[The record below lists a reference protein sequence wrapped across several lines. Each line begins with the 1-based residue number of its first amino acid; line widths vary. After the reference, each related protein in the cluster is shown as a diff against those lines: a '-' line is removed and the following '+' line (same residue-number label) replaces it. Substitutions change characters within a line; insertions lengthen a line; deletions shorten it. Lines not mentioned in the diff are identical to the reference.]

1 MVMHALTTSL
11 SALSAAAPPDSLDGA
26 CRANPGIACQLVWD
40 ITHSGTA
47 AHFTRVYLAGPIQ
60 LVLRILF
67 VVLLAVAFRLAAG
80 RVIRR
85 ITRRAASTDNGGR
98 AHSLL
103 GERRQQRATALGSVL
118 SNVATL
124 TIFTIALFIVLGDLG
139 LNLAPVLAS
148 AGVIGIA
155 IGFGA
160 QNLVQ
165 DFLAG
170 IFMLLEDQYGVGDMV
185 SIDQVSGTVE
195 AVTLRIT
202 RVRDVNGVIWH
213 IRNGTI
219 SKSGNESHGWAR
231 AVVDIPLPYNLDIT
245 EARPLMEEAALAM
258 WQDDAWSDVILE
270 RPEIWGVQQVTS
282 ESVLMR
288 VIARTAPLRQWAVG
302 RELRERLMVALSG
315 LVAATGSMTALPEGT
330 VTVTGDDGSSTSGGG
345 SSSGGGTSGSG
356 SSASYS
362 SPGGSGSPGQ
372 PGGGSGGGV

>member
-1 MVMHALTTSL
+1 MVMHALTTPL
-11 SALSAAAPPDSLDGA
+11 STLLAAAPPDSLDGA
-26 CRANPGIACQLVWD
+26 CHANPGIACQLVWD

-60 LVLRILF
+60 LVLRVLF
-67 VVLLAVAFRLAAG
+67 VLLLAIAFRMAAG

-103 GERRQQRATALGSVL
+103 GERRQQRATALGDVL
-118 SNVATL
+118 GNVATM
-124 TIFTIALFIVLGDLG
+124 TIFTITLFIILGDMG

-185 SIDQVSGTVE
+185 NIDQVSGTVE

-231 AVVDIPLPYNLDIT
+231 AVVDFPLPYNLDIT
-245 EARPLMEEAALAM
+245 EARAA
-258 WQDDAWSDVILE
+258 DGGGRRRHV
-270 RPEIWGVQQVTS
+270 
-282 ESVLMR
+282 
-288 VIARTAPLRQWAVG
+288 ARR
-302 RELRERLMVALSG
+302 RL
-315 LVAATGSMTALPEGT
+315 AATSSWSGRRSGACSRSPATPCSC
-330 VTVTGDDGSSTSGGG
+330 GSSRGRRRC
-345 SSSGGGTSGSG
+345 GSG
-356 SSASYS
+356 RSA
-362 SPGGSGSPGQ
+362 GNCASG
-372 PGGGSGGGV
+372 

>member
-11 SALSAAAPPDSLDGA
+11 STLSAAAPPDSLNNA
-26 CRANPGIACQLVWD
+26 CHANPGIACQLVWD

-60 LVLRILF
+60 LVLRVLF
-67 VVLLAVAFRLAAG
+67 VLLLAIAFRLAAG

-85 ITRRAASTDNGGR
+85 ITSRAASTDNGGK

-103 GERRQQRATALGSVL
+103 GERRQQRASALGSVL
-118 SNVATL
+118 SNVATM
-124 TIFTIALFIVLGDLG
+124 TIFTITLFIILGDLG

-155 IGFGA
+155 VGFGA

-170 IFMLLEDQYGVGDMV
+170 IFMLLEDQYGVGDVV

-202 RVRDVNGVIWH
+202 RIRDVNGVIWH

-231 AVVDIPLPYNLDIT
+231 AVVDIPLPYKLDIT
-245 EARPLMEEAALAM
+245 EARPLMEEAAVAM
-258 WQDDAWSDVILE
+258 WHDDAWSNVILE
-270 RPEIWGVQQVTS
+270 RPEVWGVQQVTS
-282 ESVLMR
+282 EAVLMR
-288 VIARTAPLRQWAVG
+288 VIARTAPLRQWEVG

-315 LVAATGSMTALPEGT
+315 LVTAAGTSALPEGT
-330 VTVTGDDGSSTSGGG
+330 VSVTGDAPDSS
-345 SSSGGGTSGSG
+345 SSSGSGVT
-356 SSASYS
+356 
-362 SPGGSGSPGQ
+362 
-372 PGGGSGGGV
+372 GGSGGSGGSAASGGSVGSSGSGGPGFSR

>member
-1 MVMHALTTSL
+1 VFMHALTTPL
-11 SALSAAAPPDSLDGA
+11 STQSTVLAAAPPDSLEGA
-26 CRANPGIACQLVWD
+26 CHANPGIACQLVWD

-60 LVLRILF
+60 LVLRIAF
-67 VVLLAVAFRLAAG
+67 VLLLAIAFRMAAG

-85 ITRRAASTDNGGR
+85 ITSRAANTDNGGR

-103 GERRQQRATALGSVL
+103 GERRQQRATALGGVL
-118 SNVATL
+118 SNVATM
-124 TIFTIALFIVLGDLG
+124 TIFTITLFIILGDLG

-185 SIDQVSGTVE
+185 SIEQVSGTVE

-245 EARPLMEEAALAM
+245 EARPLMEEAAVAM
-258 WQDDAWSDVILE
+258 WHDGAWSDVILE
-270 RPEIWGVQQVTS
+270 RPEVWGVQQVTS
-282 ESVLMR
+282 DAVLMR
-288 VIARTAPLRQWAVG
+288 VIARTAPLRQWEVG
-302 RELRERLMVALSG
+302 RELRERMMVALSA
-315 LVAATGSMTALPEGT
+315 LVGATGSTSALTEGT
-330 VTVTGDDGSSTSGGG
+330 VTVTGDTPDGG
-345 SSSGGGTSGSG
+345 SDGPGAGSG
-356 SSASYS
+356 PGAASG
-362 SPGGSGSPGQ
+362 PGGSGS
-372 PGGGSGGGV
+372 GG

>member
-1 MVMHALTTSL
+1 MVMHALTAPL
-11 SALSAAAPPDSLDGA
+11 STQSTLLAAAPPDSLDGA

-47 AHFTRVYLAGPIQ
+47 AHFTRVYLAGPVQ
-60 LVLRILF
+60 LVLRIAF
-67 VVLLAVAFRLAAG
+67 VLLLAHRLPDGRRAGDPPDHQPRREHRQRRPGALAA
-80 RVIRR
+80 
-85 ITRRAASTDNGGR
+85 AASGASSGPPR
-98 AHSLL
+98 SAACS
-103 GERRQQRATALGSVL
+103 
-118 SNVATL
+118 SNVATM
-124 TIFTIALFIVLGDLG
+124 TIFTITLFIILGDLG

-185 SIDQVSGTVE
+185 SIEQVSGTVE

-231 AVVDIPLPYNLDIT
+231 AVVDFPLPYSLDIT
-245 EARPLMEEAALAM
+245 EARPLMEEAAVAM
-258 WQDDAWSDVILE
+258 WHDDAWSDGHPGAARGLG
-270 RPEIWGVQQVTS
+270 RPAGHQRRRAHAGHRADRS
-282 ESVLMR
+282 
-288 VIARTAPLRQWAVG
+288 
-302 RELRERLMVALSG
+302 
-315 LVAATGSMTALPEGT
+315 AATVGGRRGSCA
-330 VTVTGDDGSSTSGGG
+330 SG
-345 SSSGGGTSGSG
+345 
-356 SSASYS
+356 
-362 SPGGSGSPGQ
+362 
-372 PGGGSGGGV
+372 